1 MTFPELE
8 TLKAEETI
16 KEGEDVTTPELDIV
30 EPVVKNF
37 CPSAVISPDADI
49 LDFPEINRVPLDD
62 TVPLSTS
69 KLAPSATVACIA
81 LIVAVELNELLADT
95 TSELFAIMF
104 PLDSKISE
112 PTIYRLESAVN
123 IPDACRL
130 APPSCVAAA
139 VATAAA
145 EKGFSLKL

>member
-1 MTFPELE
+1 MPAIVTVWSQSG
-8 TLKAEETI
+8 ETI
-16 KEGEDVTTPELDIV
+16 KDGEDTTTPELDSTKV
-30 EPVVKNF
+30 FDTSFSPL
-37 CPSAVISPDADI
+37 AVISPDADI

-69 KLAPSATVACIA
+69 KLAPSATVVCVA

-123 IPDACRL
+123 IPEACNVDC
-130 APPSCVAAA
+130 PSCVAAEG
-139 VATAAA
+139 ATTAD
-145 EKGFSLKL
+145 EKGSSLKL